1 VRNLIRIPAAA
12 WLVVPLCALG
22 FLAVTSGIRLRRVE
36 YVSEAFGRAEAGGF
50 APSRDAAWR
59 PLLIVPGHRNESF
72 EWLDQTRQMFAR
84 SEWRVRHVD
93 YENAPSGHDV
103 YAASPYRW
111 WLGLVAWCIH
121 EISGGP
127 IDKSVERAAI
137 YADPLLLLLFGAGT
151 TVFVAL
157 RFGFLPA
164 ALLSAGLAALFPF
177 ASEFLPG
184 VPDSRG
190 LTQACA
196 VWSVIPLIAGAF
208 TLGSGP
214 EDARRRKRNWFFG
227 AGVAGGIGLWV
238 GVSSEV
244 PILAGIALGALL
256 AAWVA
261 RGDSTEG
268 PADGTES
275 LPWRAWALG
284 GALTSL
290 GAYLVEFFPAHMGSW
305 ELRAVHP
312 VFGLAWFGVGEVLAQ
327 LTAWIRGGTRRRN
340 LRDWAVLVLAAA
352 AAASVPV
359 SMLLTR
365 DAGFLSLDLNS
376 MRLSMLPGGAS
387 ARNSWAWL
395 LQNGVTPAFLAAV
408 LPVLLV
414 APAAWMLARGK
425 IGLVQRQ
432 ALAVS
437 LGPVLVALGLACW
450 RLSLWN
456 GLDSALL
463 VLTVATAAA
472 LGGAP
477 RAGLLAVALAVLAAI
492 VLLPGAVQLW
502 PSLAL
507 NPKGELTKGEVV
519 GLIERDL
526 AYDLAKHVGP
536 QGAVILAP
544 PDATT
549 ALYYYGGIKGLG
561 TFGWEN
567 ADGLAVAIRI
577 ASASTPEE
585 AQDLI
590 SQRGVTHIIIPQWDP
605 YMDVYAQVGSGQTS
619 GTFMGRL
626 SHWNL
631 PPWLRPVP
639 YLIPTVAGF
648 EGQSVTVLKVVDPQN
663 DAAAASRLAEYFVD
677 MGQLDLAARAAQELR
692 RFPAD
697 LGAVLARAQVAIA
710 EGDADGFGRSVD
722 VLLRRIAGGSDRALP
737 WDQRVGLAIV
747 LAQAHHADLARARL
761 RQCVEEVDEEK
772 LRSLST
778 NLLYSLQEA
787 RVVLGVEIADPRM
800 QETAMDLL
808 PPDLR
813 ARLRK

>member
-1 VRNLIRIPAAA
+1 M
-12 WLVVPLCALG
+12 VPLCALAY
-22 FLAVTSGIRLRRVE
+22 FAVTNGIRLRRVE
-36 YVSEAFGRAEAGGF
+36 YVSEAFGRAGSGGF
-50 APSRDAAWR
+50 APSRNADWR

-93 YENAPSGHDV
+93 YENAPMGHEV

-111 WLGLVAWCIH
+111 WLGLVAWCNH

-127 IDKSVERAAI
+127 IDRSAERAAL

-151 TVFVAL
+151 AIFVA
-157 RFGFLPA
+157 RTFGFLPA
-164 ALLSAGLAALFPF
+164 ALLSAGLATLFPF
-177 ASEFLPG
+177 AAEFLPG
-184 VPDSRG
+184 EPDSRG
-190 LTQACA
+190 LAQACA
-196 VWSVIPLIAGAF
+196 VWSVLPLLAGAF
-208 TLGSGP
+208 ILGPDG
-214 EDARRRKRNWFFG
+214 DDRRTRRWFFAAGAAGG
-227 AGVAGGIGLWV
+227 AGLWIS
-238 GVSSEV
+238 VSNEA
-244 PILAGIALGALL
+244 PILSGIALGALL
-256 AAWVA
+256 AAWATRGSSPAVPAAA
-261 RGDSTEG
+261 REC
-268 PADGTES
+268 

-284 GALTSL
+284 GALACL
-290 GAYLVEFFPAHMGSW
+290 GAYLIEFFPSHMGSW

-312 VFGLAWFGVGEVLAQ
+312 VFGLAWIGGGEVLAQ
-327 LTAWIRGGTRRRN
+327 LTARIRGGMPRRG
-340 LRDWAVLVLAAA
+340 LRDWAVLILAAA
-352 AAASVPV
+352 AVASVPV

-365 DAGFLSLDLNS
+365 DPGLLSLDLNS
-376 MRLSMLPGGAS
+376 MRLSMLPGGVS
-387 ARNSWAWL
+387 AKNSWAWL
-395 LQNGVTPAFLAAV
+395 LQDGLTPAFMATV
-408 LPVLLV
+408 LPALLV
-414 APAAWMLARGK
+414 APAVWMLARGK
-425 IGLVQRQ
+425 FGPVQRR

-437 LGPVLVALGLACW
+437 LGPVLVVLGLSFW
-450 RLSLWN
+450 RLSLWS
-456 GLDSALL
+456 GLDGALL
-463 VLTVATAAA
+463 ALVVATATAVS
-472 LGGAP
+472 GAP
-477 RAGLLAVALAVLAAI
+477 KGRLLSAAMAVFAAV

-526 AYDLAKHVGP
+526 AYDLAKHAGP

-549 ALYYYGGIKGLG
+549 ALYYYGGSRGLG
-561 TFGWEN
+561 TFDWEN
-567 ADGLAVAIRI
+567 GEGLAIAIRI

-585 AQDLI
+585 AQELI
-590 SQRGVTHIIIPQWDP
+590 GQRGVTHIIIPQWDP
-605 YMDVYAQVGSGQTS
+605 FMDVYAQLGSGQTN
-619 GTFMGRL
+619 GTFIERL
-626 SHWNL
+626 HKWNL

-648 EGQSVTVLKVVDPQN
+648 EGQSVTILKVVDPQN

-697 LGAVLARAQVAIA
+697 LGAQLARAQVAIA
-710 EGDADGFGRSVD
+710 EGDTDGFGRSVD
-722 VLLRRIAGGSDRALP
+722 VLLRRITGGADRALP

-747 LAQAHHADLARARL
+747 LAQAHRADLARVRL

-787 RVVLGVEIADPRM
+787 RAVLGVEITDPRM
-800 QETAMDLL
+800 QETALDLL
-808 PPDLR
+808 PSDLR
-813 ARLRK
+813 ARLEK